1 MNIFIE
7 ILPSLLVGI
16 FLAYFNH
23 LQEKRQR
30 DNDRRA
36 DLRKKEGKLILEM
49 TKANAKMGYANSM
62 AIIRGRHN
70 GEVEAAIE
78 AYKKAMAEYEDFINE
93 NHISYMERNK

>member
-1 MNIFIE
+1 MQIFIN

-23 LQEKRQR
+23 LQDKRQH

-36 DLRKKEGKLILEM
+36 ELRKREGKLILEM

-62 AIIRGRHN
+62 AIIRGKHN
-70 GEVEAAIE
+70 GEVEAAVA
-78 AYKKAMAEYEDFINE
+78 AYKEVMEEYEDFISE
-93 NHISYMERNK
+93 NHISYMEHNK